1 MPGYGND
8 NKNVSDSQRKFNEG
22 KLGYTEDTIVD
33 IVRPSRPNVS
43 ASKGLEFCP
52 RCKGTMY
59 KSGKLWQCTR
69 CGYDTDDPA
78 KYNPLYSLPTKRKTY
93 IDLIVENKDLK
104 INEQLSFFGYVNLRN
119 NYVLVNAEIKIYFGG
134 AFIKSVYADEGGY
147 FESSFQVNI
156 AGKQEIKA
164 YYEGDYRRESS
175 AAKVYVNVTK
185 QNNFISKT
193 PKIDNQVISD
203 LERIGDL
210 YERGLLTTE
219 EFEELKR
226 KLIG

>member
-1 MPGYGND
+1 M
-8 NKNVSDSQRKFNEG
+8 
-22 KLGYTEDTIVD
+22 
-33 IVRPSRPNVS
+33 
-43 ASKGLEFCP
+43 
-52 RCKGTMY
+52 
-59 KSGKLWQCTR
+59 
-69 CGYDTDDPA
+69 
-78 KYNPLYSLPTKRKTY
+78 
-93 IDLIVENKDLK
+93 IVENKDLK

-164 YYEGDYRRESS
+164 YYEGDSRRESS